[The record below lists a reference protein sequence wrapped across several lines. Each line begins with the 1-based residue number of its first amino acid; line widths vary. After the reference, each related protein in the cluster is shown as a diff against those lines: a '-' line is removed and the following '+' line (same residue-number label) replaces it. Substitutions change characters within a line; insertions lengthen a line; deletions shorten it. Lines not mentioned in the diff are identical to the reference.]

1 MRNTRSV
8 SRRASATRRVWG
20 WVGLMV
26 TTIMTDGDRMYVDW
40 KESLSADD
48 VVSCASHSD

>member
-20 WVGLMV
+20 WVGLTA
-26 TTIMTDGDRMYVDW
+26 TTITTCGDRMYADW

-48 VVSCASHSD
+48 VVNCVSYSD